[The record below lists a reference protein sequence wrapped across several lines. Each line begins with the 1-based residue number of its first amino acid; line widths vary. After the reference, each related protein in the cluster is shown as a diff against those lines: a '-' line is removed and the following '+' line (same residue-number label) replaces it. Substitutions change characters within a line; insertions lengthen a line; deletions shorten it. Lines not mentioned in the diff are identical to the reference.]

1 MDEKVAAKNII
12 SLITDGLKT
21 LLHSSSISDIN
32 SAQILGS
39 IFDMFFFYDRPFL
52 HVFNLW
58 ENLLFFTLILGS
70 LFSNHVDFYGDNSF
84 AAAISVT
91 KYSME

>member
-1 MDEKVAAKNII
+1 MF
-12 SLITDGLKT
+12 LI
-21 LLHSSSISDIN
+21 
-32 SAQILGS
+32 
-39 IFDMFFFYDRPFL
+39 YDWPYL
-52 HVFNLW
+52 HVCILH
-58 ENLLFFTLILGS
+58 EKLLFFTLILGS